1 MPEDVTS
8 PYAERRLERRAK
20 SKERAK
26 SRDRIKQRQEAS
38 YSEYTNNCSYEGASL
53 TCKFVYY
60 FFLV

>member
-38 YSEYTNNCSYEGASL
+38 YSEFINCSYEGGSL
-53 TCKFVYY
+53 TCKFVYLL
-60 FFLV
+60 F

>member
-38 YSEYTNNCSYEGASL
+38 YSEFINCSYEGASL
-53 TCKFVYY
+53 TYISLFTIS
-60 FFLV
+60 F